1 MYKKILLAYDGSD
14 AGQQA
19 LLDCK
24 EIAQMEPSELHL
36 LAVVSFSFSGAMG
49 VDIPM
54 KEVEELDHARLSEVL
69 ELGIK
74 KLNDMGVKAN
84 GTIRRGSPVDEIVKY
99 VQEQSSEL
107 VVVGHKHKNRWL
119 ERWWGGSL
127 SKALIEESPCS
138 VLVVITH

>member
-1 MYKKILLAYDGSD
+1 
-14 AGQQA
+14 
-19 LLDCK
+19 
-24 EIAQMEPSELHL
+24 
-36 LAVVSFSFSGAMG
+36 MG

-74 KLNDMGVKAN
+74 KLNDMGVKAT
-84 GTIRRGSPVDEIVKY
+84 GTIRRGGPVDEIVKY
-99 VQEQSSEL
+99 VREQSIEL
-107 VVVGHKHKNRWL
+107 VVVGHKHKDRWL

>member
-24 EIAQMEPSELHL
+24 EIAQMEQSELHL

-74 KLNDMGVKAN
+74 KLNDMGVKAVDADRKL
-84 GTIRRGSPVDEIVKY
+84 TIYSG
-99 VQEQSSEL
+99 
-107 VVVGHKHKNRWL
+107 
-119 ERWWGGSL
+119 
-127 SKALIEESPCS
+127 
-138 VLVVITH
+138 

>member
-24 EIAQMEPSELHL
+24 EIAQMEQSELHL
-36 LAVVSFSFSGAMG
+36 LAVISFTFNGVMG
-49 VDIPM
+49 VDTPV
-54 KEVEELDHARLSEVL
+54 KEVDELDYARLSKVL

-74 KLNDMGVKAN
+74 KLNDMGVKAT
-84 GTIRRGSPVDEIVKY
+84 GTIRRGGPVDEIVKY
-99 VQEQSSEL
+99 VREQSIEL
-107 VVVGHKHKNRWL
+107 VVVGHKHKDRWI